1 MGHANICV
9 IQKFIL
15 DPLLNNT
22 EGRSRNLFGCQWRSN
37 QTVHPWAKIQDF
49 HAIDFWN
56 SATSQHVLAKD
67 AMLRIQWMS
76 TGEDVISVDRD
87 VLVEPSCTGIPIL
100 AIKRYLQGI
109 IGQPRFK
116 QRLLF
121 DRTILDD
128 SAEVT
133 VPLLLHLVVLSDYCD
148 SSPENRRQFMYA
160 VMNNRAQ
167 ELERMLS
174 EPQANRFFFHWGKMK
189 WEDWSVTTEW
199 PCSQSVREH
208 ANGDMLTN
216 TRFSGQFFWPSR
228 WYSHDILSLSIQNY
242 FWCLGWFGFFRI
254 PILVAITVRQPCIV
268 WWPWVLWNAAS
279 CWWRRKQIWNEWSL
293 GMLIGDISVGGEV
306 WGQGLKALKA

>member
-1 MGHANICV
+1 
-9 IQKFIL
+9 
-15 DPLLNNT
+15 
-22 EGRSRNLFGCQWRSN
+22 
-37 QTVHPWAKIQDF
+37 
-49 HAIDFWN
+49 
-56 SATSQHVLAKD
+56 
-67 AMLRIQWMS
+67 MS

-174 EPQANRFFFHWGKMK
+174 EPQANRFFF
-189 WEDWSVTTEW
+189 
-199 PCSQSVREH
+199 
-208 ANGDMLTN
+208 
-216 TRFSGQFFWPSR
+216 F
-228 WYSHDILSLSIQNY
+228 I
-242 FWCLGWFGFFRI
+242 
-254 PILVAITVRQPCIV
+254 
-268 WWPWVLWNAAS
+268 
-279 CWWRRKQIWNEWSL
+279 
-293 GMLIGDISVGGEV
+293 
-306 WGQGLKALKA
+306 

>member
-1 MGHANICV
+1 
-9 IQKFIL
+9 
-15 DPLLNNT
+15 
-22 EGRSRNLFGCQWRSN
+22 
-37 QTVHPWAKIQDF
+37 
-49 HAIDFWN
+49 
-56 SATSQHVLAKD
+56 
-67 AMLRIQWMS
+67 MLRIQWMS

-174 EPQANRFFFHWGKMK
+174 EPQANRFFSFEG
-189 WEDWSVTTEW
+189 
-199 PCSQSVREH
+199 R
-208 ANGDMLTN
+208 
-216 TRFSGQFFWPSR
+216 
-228 WYSHDILSLSIQNY
+228 
-242 FWCLGWFGFFRI
+242 
-254 PILVAITVRQPCIV
+254 
-268 WWPWVLWNAAS
+268 
-279 CWWRRKQIWNEWSL
+279 
-293 GMLIGDISVGGEV
+293 
-306 WGQGLKALKA
+306 

>member
-1 MGHANICV
+1 MYMANSSSLT
-9 IQKFIL
+9 K
-15 DPLLNNT
+15 DPRLSHHRLL
-22 EGRSRNLFGCQWRSN
+22 EHRNFAAC
-37 QTVHPWAKIQDF
+37 
-49 HAIDFWN
+49 
-56 SATSQHVLAKD
+56 LAKD

-128 SAEVT
+128 SAEVM

-174 EPQANRFFFHWGKMK
+174 EPQAKLFFPMYGIFTYIYHKNQLKVGKYTIHGSYGYGK
-189 WEDWSVTTEW
+189 I
-199 PCSQSVREH
+199 
-208 ANGDMLTN
+208 
-216 TRFSGQFFWPSR
+216 
-228 WYSHDILSLSIQNY
+228 DICGNQ
-242 FWCLGWFGFFRI
+242 
-254 PILVAITVRQPCIV
+254 
-268 WWPWVLWNAAS
+268 
-279 CWWRRKQIWNEWSL
+279 
-293 GMLIGDISVGGEV
+293 
-306 WGQGLKALKA
+306 

>member
-49 HAIDFWN
+49 HTIDFWN

-174 EPQANRFFFHWGKMK
+174 EPQANRFFFHLR
-189 WEDWSVTTEW
+189 EDEMGRLKCDNWMT
-199 PCSQSVREH
+199 
-208 ANGDMLTN
+208 L
-216 TRFSGQFFWPSR
+216 
-228 WYSHDILSLSIQNY
+228 LSIVEGA
-242 FWCLGWFGFFRI
+242 CK
-254 PILVAITVRQPCIV
+254 
-268 WWPWVLWNAAS
+268 WWHAH
-279 CWWRRKQIWNEWSL
+279 
-293 GMLIGDISVGGEV
+293 
-306 WGQGLKALKA
+306 